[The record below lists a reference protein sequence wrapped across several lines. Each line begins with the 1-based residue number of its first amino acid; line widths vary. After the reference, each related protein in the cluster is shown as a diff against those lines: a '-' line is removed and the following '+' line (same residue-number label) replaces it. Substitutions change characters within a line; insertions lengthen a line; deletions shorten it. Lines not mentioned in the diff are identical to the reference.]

1 MPQRQVSSVS
11 PFLRAPRLALD
22 SRTLNRVK
30 PRRRARNNRALAA
43 IGLAV
48 ALAVAVALAGL
59 PLFVFPS
66 TDEPSEVDAI
76 VVLGPPRDA
85 RIHAA
90 QQLATEGYS
99 DTIVIAVDDYGID
112 AAINIDACAP
122 DAAPDQAGLVTRC
135 LIPEPFTTA
144 GEALMVERL
153 AAAEGWESVMIVTNV
168 THISRARMIFTDCLG
183 GGVLAI
189 DDGAGIEDSNWAWM
203 YAYQSAAFVK
213 ALVAPT
219 C

>member
-1 MPQRQVSSVS
+1 MLVNARRQG
-11 PFLRAPRLALD
+11 PA
-22 SRTLNRVK
+22 
-30 PRRRARNNRALAA
+30 RRAITIAC
-43 IGLAV
+43 V
-48 ALAVAVALAGL
+48 ALALVLAVVVAGL
-59 PLFVFPS
+59 PLFVYPS
-66 TDEPSEVDAI
+66 TDEPREVDAI
-76 VVLGPPRDA
+76 IVLGPPREA
-85 RIHAA
+85 RIQAA
-90 QQLATEGYS
+90 QQLVADGYS

-112 AAINIDACAP
+112 SAINIEACAP
-122 DAAPDQAGLVTRC
+122 EAAGEPSGTVTRC

-153 AAAEGWESVMIVTNV
+153 AAAEGWESVVIVTNV

-183 GGVLAI
+183 GGVLAN

>member
-1 MPQRQVSSVS
+1 M
-11 PFLRAPRLALD
+11 
-22 SRTLNRVK
+22 
-30 PRRRARNNRALAA
+30 RRAISIAC
-43 IGLAV
+43 V
-48 ALAVAVALAGL
+48 ALALVAAVAVAGL

-66 TDEPSEVDAI
+66 TDEPREVDAI
-76 VVLGPPRDA
+76 IVLGPPREA

-90 QQLATEGYS
+90 QQLVADGYS
-99 DTIVIAVDDYGID
+99 DTIVIAVDDYGVD
-112 AAINIDACAP
+112 SAINIEACAP
-122 DAAPDQAGLVTRC
+122 DAAAGPAGSVTRC

-144 GEALMVERL
+144 GEALMVKRL

-183 GGVLAI
+183 GGVLAT
-189 DDGAGIEDSNWAWM
+189 DDGVGIEDSNWAWM

>member
-1 MPQRQVSSVS
+1 M
-11 PFLRAPRLALD
+11 
-22 SRTLNRVK
+22 
-30 PRRRARNNRALAA
+30 RRAITIAC
-43 IGLAV
+43 V
-48 ALAVAVALAGL
+48 ALALVLAVVVAGL

-66 TDEPSEVDAI
+66 TDEPREVDAI
-76 VVLGPPRDA
+76 IVLGPPREA
-85 RIHAA
+85 RIQAA
-90 QQLATEGYS
+90 QQLVADGYS

-112 AAINIDACAP
+112 SAINIDACAP
-122 DAAPDQAGLVTRC
+122 DAADGPEGSVTRC

-144 GEALMVERL
+144 GEALMVKRL

-183 GGVLAI
+183 GGVLAT